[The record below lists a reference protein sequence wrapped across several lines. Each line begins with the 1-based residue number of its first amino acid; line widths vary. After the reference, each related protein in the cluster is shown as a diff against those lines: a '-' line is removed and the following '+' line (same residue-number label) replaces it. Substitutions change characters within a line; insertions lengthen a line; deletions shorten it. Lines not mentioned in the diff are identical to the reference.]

1 VTRLP
6 THVWGF
12 PPGGPRIFIP
22 RGAAPIPRPVEW
34 LVSPACAIAIACH
47 PPDGFP
53 RLVPDFQDEVR
64 AAGVSRGMS
73 AANITIVTACDPADL
88 PDDPALLKAMLAEAL
103 AALRA
108 SRQEGDHLRQRVDQ
122 LLRRLFGRRSE
133 RVNPDQLLLFA
144 ELPADEAA
152 TPATPTDAEETA
164 KPRRKGHGRQQLP
177 KHLPR
182 DRRVYELSEAERLC
196 HSCGKARV
204 VVGQEVSEQLDY
216 EPASLT
222 VVEHVRLTYACPC
235 CEKQRQAGAPAAP
248 AAPVTPNTAAV
259 PFSAA
264 QLNDPATTVL
274 IPVPSMVSTF
284 LTASRPPSPIARGLA
299 GPGLLAHLIVSKFC
313 DHLPLYRCE
322 RMLARFGVTLSRSTM
337 CDWLAQSAALLR
349 PLWELLK
356 GRVQQSRVIQTD
368 DTPVRVQA
376 QTGAAAHQGRLWVQ
390 VGDAGHPGR
399 VYFYSPNQEG
409 QWPQAFLKGYKGFL
423 QADAYTG
430 YDALFASGAVV
441 EVGCWAH
448 ARRKFFEAQKTDPE
462 NALYALGVIRQLYAV
477 EREATEEAKKQ
488 ELSRADFEALRLRL
502 RQDKAVPLLKSFG
515 EWLDKQ
521 AAAVL
526 PKSPLA
532 EAVGYARNQW
542 AALQVYATAGFLEID
557 NNPAE
562 RALRAVAIGRKNY
575 LFFGSDLGGET
586 AAVLYTFTQTC
597 QALGVE
603 PWRYLRDVLERLPAQ
618 GQRAAVAAE
627 RSGEVAAPSSR

>member
-1 VTRLP
+1 
-6 THVWGF
+6 
-12 PPGGPRIFIP
+12 
-22 RGAAPIPRPVEW
+22 
-34 LVSPACAIAIACH
+34 
-47 PPDGFP
+47 
-53 RLVPDFQDEVR
+53 
-64 AAGVSRGMS
+64 MS
-73 AANITIVTACDPADL
+73 APTATAVPAIDPAHL
-88 PDDPALLKAMLAEAL
+88 PDDPAFLKAMLAEVL
-103 AALRA
+103 VALRA
-108 SRQEGDHLRQRVDQ
+108 SRQEGEQLRQRLDQ

-133 RVNPDQLLLFA
+133 RLNPDQLLLFA
-144 ELPADEAA
+144 EPPADETV
-152 TPATPTDAEETA
+152 TPPPPTDPDESA

-196 HSCGKARV
+196 HGCGQARV
-204 VVGQEVSEQLDY
+204 VIGQEVSEQLDY

-222 VVEHVRLTYACPC
+222 VIEHVRVTYACPC
-235 CEKQRQAGAPAAP
+235 CEKRRQAGTPAAP
-248 AAPVTPNTAAV
+248 TAPEAPATPNTAAAA
-259 PFSAA
+259 FSVAE
-264 QLNDPATTVL
+264 LNDPATTVL
-274 IPVPSMVSTF
+274 VPAPPMVSTF
-284 LTASRPPSPIARGLA
+284 LTAARPPSPIARGLA

-349 PLWELLK
+349 PLWEVLK

-376 QTGAAAHQGRLWVQ
+376 QAGAAAHQGRLWVQ
-390 VGDAGHPGR
+390 VGDAGHPGL

-409 QWPQAFLKGYKGFL
+409 QWPQLFLKGYKGFL

-430 YDALFASGAVV
+430 YDALFASGTVV

-477 EREATEEAKKQ
+477 EREATEQAKKQ

-502 RQDKAVPLLKSFG
+502 RQEKSVPLLKSFG

-542 AALQVYATAGFLEID
+542 AALQVYTTAGFLEID
-557 NNPAE
+557 NNAAE

-575 LFFGSDLGGET
+575 LFFGSDVGGGT

-597 QALGVE
+597 QTLGVE
-603 PWRYLRDVLERLPAQ
+603 PWRYLRDVMERLPSHPPERLAELLPCEWAQ
-618 GQRAAVAAE
+618 AQRGTVEAAVPG
-627 RSGEVAAPSSR
+627 RLGEVVAPSSG